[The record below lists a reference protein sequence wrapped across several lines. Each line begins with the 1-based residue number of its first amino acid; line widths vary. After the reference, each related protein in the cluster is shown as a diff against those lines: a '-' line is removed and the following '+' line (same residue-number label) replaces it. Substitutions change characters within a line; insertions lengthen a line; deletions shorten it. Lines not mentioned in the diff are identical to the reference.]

1 MIHLIFTGMKTTTL
15 LLLLLFLVNSGSA
28 ETSVPY
34 TPDSLKKGDWVEI
47 ESVHYYP
54 YVTPGIEEKVPWRA
68 ENIRRVIFKATV
80 TDLNERTL
88 TLDYTF
94 KSLYD
99 CRNDTGKP
107 GFYYFDSRYQQDFTF
122 DHEMVGKRFLRVTYD
137 RESRKAHTLDRQET
151 TFSYSK
157 NYVPFGVRQ
166 AGLSAY
172 PGTTIQDSLPL
183 DKQLAPAVQ
192 DILTGWQEDG
202 MPRLAQNM
210 RVIDASFSLPPNTEF
225 TCSYVNFDL
234 SDDSTVHK
242 KIFIAYPTEHK
253 VGERVTLLLTPGD
266 SITQDKELFATTHK
280 RRYQGRGS
288 EQNNFQYSY
297 RRFAD
302 LYESDLYMYPS
313 DLESPDKMKKAFQLR
328 ESLFQNVLAK
338 DFKNMDPYWQM
349 VFERSE
355 QYLKGALA
363 LHLYMYASDKEV
375 WHKSGLVDW
384 QAPYFVSVNPLID
397 FAYSMHR
404 PEVANYFYFLNV
416 YTMYKKQELKADNLN
431 LKTQKAKEKAD
442 DYYLNKHILSGFP
455 KYQVNGM
462 NLQFLMHD
470 KTLAETQEDYN
481 DFIRSCPDTSL
492 TNQLRRAYDK
502 LLPFEAGKN
511 IRESGLKI
519 ADSLHLVKGSDRKY
533 ILLFLST
540 REQGLPAPSLQNAL
554 DFKKR
559 LESEGLASIVQ
570 LELYSK
576 FQSNNAKRVK
586 PFKTISD
593 LQIEEL
599 RRKELGTVTILMRE
613 DGTILH
619 RQFTNWQ
626 FDPSPAL
633 EIIQNDLKR
642 EDESFNDFL
651 KGFKEGV
658 LGTLLI
664 AAIIGISYYSRVKGK
679 QKKERNRRR
688 IRELELRAIRSQMNP
703 HFIFN
708 ALSSIQNL
716 INRSANQEANKYLID
731 FSRLLRKVLATS
743 EKKLVPLSDEIEQL
757 QLYLKLEQLRFP
769 FSYSLTVDNNIEPD
783 AIEIPGMLI
792 QPFVENAV
800 KHGIAPRGT
809 GEIIIRLSLQDQ
821 LLVID
826 IIDDGPGMVTETES
840 GFGIRA
846 ISNEFEILKDLY
858 NTEIGITIE
867 NRQKKESVSGCHVRL
882 SIPL

>member
-1 MIHLIFTGMKTTTL
+1 MKTTL
-15 LLLLLFLVNSGSA
+15 LLLLLFWVGSGSA
-28 ETSVPY
+28 ETFAPY

-54 YVTPGIEEKVPWRA
+54 YVAPGIEEQVPWRA
-68 ENIRRVIFKATV
+68 ENIRRIVFKATV
-80 TDLNERTL
+80 TELDERSL
-88 TLDYTF
+88 TFDYTF
-94 KSLYD
+94 QNLYD
-99 CRNDTGKP
+99 CRNDTEKP
-107 GFYYFDSRYQQDFTF
+107 GFYYFDSRYQQDFAF
-122 DHEMVGKRFLRVTYD
+122 DHELVGKQVLRVTYD
-137 RESRKAHTLDRQET
+137 RDSREAHTFDGQET
-151 TFSYSK
+151 VFSYTK

-172 PGTTIQDSLPL
+172 PGIAVRDSILL
-183 DKQLAPAVQ
+183 DQWLMPVAREILA
-192 DILTGWQEDG
+192 GWQKDG
-202 MPRLAQNM
+202 MPRLASGT
-210 RVIDASFSLPPNTEF
+210 RVIDASFALPPNTEF

-234 SDDSTVHK
+234 SDDSDIHK
-242 KIFIAYPTEHK
+242 KIFIPYPTEYK

-266 SITQDKELFATTHK
+266 SITQDKERFAQTHI
-280 RRYQGRGS
+280 RHYEGRGS
-288 EQNNFQYSY
+288 LQNNLQYNMQ
-297 RRFAD
+297 RFAD
-302 LYESDLYMYPS
+302 PHNPYTLGWGPMT
-313 DLESPDKMKKAFQLR
+313 PDQVRKAFQIR
-328 ESLFQNVLAK
+328 DSLFQKALETELK
-338 DFKNMDPYWQM
+338 HLDPYWRK

-355 QYLKGALA
+355 RYFEGMFVLEVYI
-363 LHLYMYASDKEV
+363 HASDKQD
-375 WHKSGLVDW
+375 WLKSGLLDW
-384 QAPYFVSVNPLID
+384 QAPYFTSLNPLID
-397 FAYSMHR
+397 VAYSLKR
-404 PEVANYFYFLNV
+404 ANTATYDYFL
-416 YTMYKKQELKADNLN
+416 YAYSIYKKQALKSDNLC
-431 LKTQKAKEKAD
+431 LDKQREISPQEEYIISKQ
-442 DYYLNKHILSGFP
+442 LFSGYP
-455 KYQVNGM
+455 KYMAISSTIQ
-462 NLQFLMHD
+462 LLMHGNM
-470 KTLAETQEDYN
+470 LSEIEEDYQ

-492 TNQLRRAYDK
+492 TNRLKMTYDR
-502 LLPFEAGKN
+502 LSPFETGKN
-511 IRESGLKI
+511 IQESGLLI

-540 REQGLPAPSLQNAL
+540 REQGLPAPNLRNAL

-559 LESEGLASIVQ
+559 LESEGLASIVR

-576 FQSNNAKRVK
+576 FQSNNAQQVK
-586 PFKTISD
+586 PFKAISD
-593 LQIEEL
+593 RQMEEL
-599 RRKELGTVTILMRE
+599 RDKKLGSTTILMRE

-619 RQFTNWQ
+619 RQFTNWE
-626 FDPSPAL
+626 FDPAPAL
-633 EIIQNDLKR
+633 EALRNDLRRK
-642 EDESFNDFL
+642 DESFNDFL
-651 KGFKEGV
+651 KGFKKGV
-658 LGTLLI
+658 IGTFLI
-664 AAIIGISYYSRVKGK
+664 AAIIGTAYYFRMKGK

-743 EKKLVPLSDEIEQL
+743 EKELVPLSDEIEQL

-769 FSYSLTVDNNIEPD
+769 FSYSLTVDTTLEPD

-809 GEIIIRLSLQDQ
+809 GEIIIRLSLQDR
-821 LLVID
+821 LLIID
-826 IIDDGPGMVTETES
+826 IIDDGPGIETETGS

-846 ISNEFEILKDLY
+846 ISNEFEILKELY

>member
-1 MIHLIFTGMKTTTL
+1 MKTTTL
-15 LLLLLFLVNSGSA
+15 LLLLLFLVNSSSA
-28 ETSVPY
+28 ETFIPY

-54 YVTPGIEEKVPWRA
+54 YVAPGIEEKVPWRA

-80 TDLNERTL
+80 TDLNEHTL

-172 PGTTIQDSLPL
+172 PETTIQDSLPL
-183 DKQLAPAVQ
+183 DKLLAPAVQ

-202 MPRLAQNM
+202 IPRLAQNM

-253 VGERVTLLLTPGD
+253 VGERVTILLTPGD
-266 SITQDKELFATTHK
+266 SITQDKELFTTTHK

-431 LKTQKAKEKAD
+431 LKTQKAKEKYLLNPAD

-462 NLQFLMHD
+462 NLQYLMYD
-470 KTLAETQEDYN
+470 KTGQIIQKQIYVRFYAEKLIFLTFQ
-481 DFIRSCPDTSL
+481 FPLSISIRAMVTSPPK
-492 TNQLRRAYDK
+492 R
-502 LLPFEAGKN
+502 LLP
-511 IRESGLKI
+511 
-519 ADSLHLVKGSDRKY
+519 
-533 ILLFLST
+533 
-540 REQGLPAPSLQNAL
+540 QLPGFNHSRPSII
-554 DFKKR
+554 F
-559 LESEGLASIVQ
+559 
-570 LELYSK
+570 SK
-576 FQSNNAKRVK
+576 
-586 PFKTISD
+586 
-593 LQIEEL
+593 
-599 RRKELGTVTILMRE
+599 
-613 DGTILH
+613 
-619 RQFTNWQ
+619 
-626 FDPSPAL
+626 
-633 EIIQNDLKR
+633 
-642 EDESFNDFL
+642 
-651 KGFKEGV
+651 
-658 LGTLLI
+658 
-664 AAIIGISYYSRVKGK
+664 
-679 QKKERNRRR
+679 
-688 IRELELRAIRSQMNP
+688 
-703 HFIFN
+703 
-708 ALSSIQNL
+708 
-716 INRSANQEANKYLID
+716 
-731 FSRLLRKVLATS
+731 
-743 EKKLVPLSDEIEQL
+743 
-757 QLYLKLEQLRFP
+757 
-769 FSYSLTVDNNIEPD
+769 
-783 AIEIPGMLI
+783 
-792 QPFVENAV
+792 
-800 KHGIAPRGT
+800 
-809 GEIIIRLSLQDQ
+809 
-821 LLVID
+821 
-826 IIDDGPGMVTETES
+826 
-840 GFGIRA
+840 
-846 ISNEFEILKDLY
+846 
-858 NTEIGITIE
+858 
-867 NRQKKESVSGCHVRL
+867 
-882 SIPL
+882 